1 MFVQMK
7 KILSKLFNAIV
18 GVAKDKLLHFI
29 CGLLITQIVI
39 AVVSV
44 IFNPSYGVAI
54 IGLIVGVVA
63 GIIKEIYD
71 NSHEGHYCYFC
82 WCFVWFR
89 TDGCSNPLTWCIP
102 KYSCPLYPSGKEDLF
117 YCRF

>member
-39 AVVSV
+39 AVVSA

-71 NSHEGHYCYFC
+71 NYHEGHSVQFSDFIATSVGALSG
-82 WCFVWFR
+82 FV
-89 TDGCSNPLTWCIP
+89 LMVVAI
-102 KYSCPLYPSGKEDLF
+102 L
-117 YCRF
+117 

>member
-7 KILSKLFNAIV
+7 KILSKLFNAII
-18 GVAKDKLLHFI
+18 GVSKDKLLHFI
-29 CGLLITQIVI
+29 FSLLITQIVI
-39 AVVSV
+39 AVVSA

-71 NSHEGHYCYFC
+71 NNHERHSIQFNDFIANFIGA
-82 WCFVWFR
+82 
-89 TDGCSNPLTWCIP
+89 L
-102 KYSCPLYPSGKEDLF
+102 SGFILMVIAIL
-117 YCRF
+117 

>member
-7 KILSKLFNAIV
+7 KILSKLFNVII
-18 GVAKDKLLHFI
+18 GVSKDKLLHFI
-29 CGLLITQIVI
+29 FSLLITQIVI
-39 AVVSV
+39 AVVSA

-71 NSHEGHYCYFC
+71 NNHERHSIQFNDFIANFIGALSG
-82 WCFVWFR
+82 FV
-89 TDGCSNPLTWCIP
+89 LMVIAI
-102 KYSCPLYPSGKEDLF
+102 L
-117 YCRF
+117 